1 MKKRL
6 IIFLIL
12 LLTLGASVF
21 GQDEEYAAEKKK
33 RWQQFSRQ
41 NWDKIDYAKKK
52 ITKAQLVKLSSDGV
66 VDELA
71 LLRGV
76 VFGKRG
82 RVFKE
87 RSIQDYLEKQ
97 AWYKPKATFTN
108 AVLTKVERDN
118 LDSNRL
124 AEAERH
130 DSVQPG
136 DLRLW
141 QTREIPD
148 EKIYAASASDWRIL
162 IAEVEAIHGKRFDDE
177 PWLQKYFEERYWYR
191 ANANYSPTILN
202 EFERKN
208 LEKFNSKR
216 DADRAVGLSVGD
228 MDKFQNA
235 LLPEE
240 LLKNLSMNDLRMI
253 RNEFWARH
261 GRKFTTHGF
270 KQMFEWRDWYKPA
283 KEQSKIK
290 LNAIEEQNVPAKTA
304 NDKESSPATRGNSCR
319 ACSDE
324 TNSTPARKFPASNL
338 RLSRGLAPDNSPRE
352 KHPASAAQPPPQTP
366 PILFPVA
373 LYCRRCRTYLIFVSK
388 LCARHQCN
396 VSHSAFYS
404 LTRNKSFAKN

>member
-1 MKKRL
+1 MRKRL
-6 IIFLIL
+6 VFLL
-12 LLTLGASVF
+12 LLTLTVCASVF
-21 GQDEEYAAEKKK
+21 AQDEEYEAEKKK
-33 RWQQFSRQ
+33 RWQQFSKQ

-87 RSIQDYLEKQ
+87 LSIQDYLEKQ
-97 AWYKPKATFTN
+97 VWYKPKVTFTN
-108 AVLTKVERDN
+108 AVLTKIERDN
-118 LDSNRL
+118 LDAIRL

-148 EKIYAASASDWRIL
+148 DKIYAASASDWRIL

-283 KEQSKIK
+283 KDQSKIK
-290 LNAIEEQNVPAKTA
+290 LNAIEEQNVKLIEREEAK
-304 NDKESSPATRGNSCR
+304 
-319 ACSDE
+319 
-324 TNSTPARKFPASNL
+324 L
-338 RLSRGLAPDNSPRE
+338 RE
-352 KHPASAAQPPPQTP
+352 KISTEPITNTMIDGLFVEDLRVLRNEIYAKRGRIFKDPNLQKYFAAQPWYQPNPD
-366 PILFPVA
+366 F
-373 LYCRRCRTYLIFVSK
+373 K
-388 LCARHQCN
+388 DE
-396 VSHSAFYS
+396 S
-404 LTRNKSFAKN
+404 LTETESKNLAIIKEVEEYSISKFSEAEG